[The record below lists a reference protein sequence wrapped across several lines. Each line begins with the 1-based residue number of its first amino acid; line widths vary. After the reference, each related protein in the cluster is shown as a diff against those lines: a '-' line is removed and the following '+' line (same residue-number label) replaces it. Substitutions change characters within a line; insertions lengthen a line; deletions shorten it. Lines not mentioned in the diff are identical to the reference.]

1 MEIATIR
8 TDVQGTLVQG
18 IGGIFFFNESW
29 TNKTPKA
36 DACPMQSGKAH
47 QHEKNLKHDYNK
59 PLLK

>member
-1 MEIATIR
+1 MEIATVR

-36 DACPMQSGKAH
+36 QQPSAH
-47 QHEKNLKHDYNK
+47 NTQRK
-59 PLLK
+59 PQNNYTNNFKPSARG